1 MFACDKSIK
10 NSRLETFESGKRILY
25 ASWND
30 KIRSRQNDMIANS
43 LLHMAHANIALEAF
57 NGSENVRCAQTENGK
72 QRIVATV
79 AIKSIDQIKVNANTE
94 KTIAL
99 NLAIVRITLL
109 NARKQQN
116 SDDWLSNALFDKP
129 KTFAAILTVG
139 Y

>member
-1 MFACDKSIK
+1 
-10 NSRLETFESGKRILY
+10 
-25 ASWND
+25 
-30 KIRSRQNDMIANS
+30 MIANS

-109 NARKQQN
+109 NARKRQN
-116 SDDWLSNALFDKP
+116 SDD
-129 KTFAAILTVG
+129 
-139 Y
+139 